1 MKKSIKTSEI
11 LAVSQMLDTAK
22 YTELEKAD
30 KSKLLRITLAMK
42 EVTDKFNEDTKT
54 VAEKLKKSDF
64 KDYDEHLSK
73 VQEYERLQQ
82 TKGDMSKAPIGA
94 AEHDKFMKEEYIPFN
109 ELVNETMKP
118 YAEKEISLDVEFL
131 SESAFDALMSS
142 NDWTIGQV
150 KFLAGYIRDEKKD
163 EQKAEKKKK

>member
-1 MKKSIKTSEI
+1 MKKIKVSEI
-11 LAVSQMLDTAK
+11 IAVSQILDSAK

-30 KSKLLRITLAMK
+30 KSKLLRLTLAFK
-42 EVTDKFNEDTKT
+42 DVTDKFNEDTKT
-54 VAEKLKKSDF
+54 VAEKIKKSDF
-64 KDYDEHLSK
+64 KDYDEHLLK

-94 AEHDKFMKEEYIPFN
+94 AEHDKFMNEEYIPFN

-118 YAEKEISLDVEFL
+118 YAEKEISLDVELL
-131 SESAFDALMSS
+131 SESAFDGLMSS

-150 KFLAGYIRDEKKD
+150 KFLAGYIREEKKD
-163 EQKAEKKKK
+163 KSKEEKKKK

>member
-1 MKKSIKTSEI
+1 MKKIKVSEVI
-11 LAVSQMLDTAK
+11 AVSQILDSAK

-30 KSKLLRITLAMK
+30 KSKLLRLTLAFK
-42 EVTDKFNEDTKT
+42 DVTDKFNEDTKT
-54 VAEKLKKSDF
+54 VAEKIKKSDF

-94 AEHDKFMKEEYIPFN
+94 AEHDKFMNEEYIPFN

-118 YAEKEISLDVEFL
+118 YAEKEISLDVELL
-131 SESAFDALMSS
+131 SESAFDGLMSS

-150 KFLAGYIRDEKKD
+150 KFLAGYIREEKKD
-163 EQKAEKKKK
+163 KSKEEKKKK

>member
-1 MKKSIKTSEI
+1 MKKIKVSEVI
-11 LAVSQMLDTAK
+11 AVSQILDSAK

-30 KSKLLRITLAMK
+30 KSKLLRLTLAFK
-42 EVTDKFNEDTKT
+42 DVTDKFNEDTKT
-54 VAEKLKKSDF
+54 VAEKIKKSDF
-64 KDYDEHLSK
+64 KDYDEHLLK

-94 AEHDKFMKEEYIPFN
+94 AEHDKFMNEEYIPFN

-118 YAEKEISLDVEFL
+118 YAEKEISLDVELL
-131 SESAFDALMSS
+131 SESAFDGLMSS

-150 KFLAGYIRDEKKD
+150 KFLAGYIREEKKD
-163 EQKAEKKKK
+163 KSKEEKKKK

>member
-1 MKKSIKTSEI
+1 MKKIKVSEI
-11 LAVSQMLDTAK
+11 IAVSQMLDTAK

-118 YAEKEISLDVEFL
+118 YAEKEISLDVELL
-131 SESAFDALMSS
+131 SEPAFDALMSS

-150 KFLAGYIRDEKKD
+150 KFLAGYIREEKKD
-163 EQKAEKKKK
+163 EQKDKKRK

>member
-1 MKKSIKTSEI
+1 MKKMKVSEI
-11 LAVSQMLDTAK
+11 IAVSQILDSAK

-30 KSKLLRITLAMK
+30 KSKLLRITLAIK

-94 AEHDKFMKEEYIPFN
+94 AEYDKFMKEEYIPFN

-118 YAEKEISLDVEFL
+118 YAEKEISLDVELL
-131 SESAFDALMSS
+131 SESAFDSLMAS
-142 NDWTIGQV
+142 NDWSLGQV
-150 KFLAGYIRDEKKD
+150 KFLAGYIRESKVKEDTKKKD
-163 EQKAEKKKK
+163 

>member
-1 MKKSIKTSEI
+1 MKKIKVSEI
-11 LAVSQMLDTAK
+11 IAVSQMLDTAK

-42 EVTDKFNEDTKT
+42 DVTDKFNEDTKT
-54 VAEKLKKSDF
+54 VAEKIKKSDF

-94 AEHDKFMKEEYIPFN
+94 AEHDKFMTEEYIPFN

-118 YAEKEISLDVEFL
+118 YADKEISLDVEFL

-150 KFLAGYIRDEKKD
+150 KFLAGYIREEKKD
-163 EQKAEKKKK
+163 EVKAEKKK

>member
-1 MKKSIKTSEI
+1 MKKIKVSEI
-11 LAVSQMLDTAK
+11 IAVSQILDSAK

-30 KSKLLRITLAMK
+30 KSKLLRLTLAFK
-42 EVTDKFNEDTKT
+42 EVADKFNEDTKT

-73 VQEYERLQQ
+73 VQEYDRLQQ
-82 TKGDMSKAPIGA
+82 TKDDMSKAPIGA
-94 AEHDKFMKEEYIPFN
+94 AERDKFMKEEFIPFN
-109 ELVNETMKP
+109 ELINETMKP
-118 YAEKEISLDVEFL
+118 YAEKEVSLDVELL

-150 KFLAGYIRDEKKD
+150 TFLAGYIREEKKD
-163 EQKAEKKKK
+163 KPKEEKKKK

>member
-1 MKKSIKTSEI
+1 MKKIKVSEI
-11 LAVSQMLDTAK
+11 ITVSQILDSAK

-73 VQEYERLQQ
+73 AQEFERIHQSN
-82 TKGDMSKAPIGA
+82 GDMSKAPIGA
-94 AEHDKFMKEEYIPFN
+94 AEYDKFLKEEHIPFN

-118 YAEKEISLDVEFL
+118 YAEKEISLDVELL
-131 SESAFDALMSS
+131 SESAFDGLMSS

-150 KFLAGYIRDEKKD
+150 KFLAGYIREEKKD
-163 EQKAEKKKK
+163 ETKAEKKKKD